1 MKKGNFIY
9 GIHPVEEAIRS
20 GQTIDKVW
28 VQEGTVSPALREV
41 LGLLRD
47 HKILWKQV
55 PAERLNRMING
66 NHQGIIA
73 ALSAVDFATIDEVV
87 AMAYEKGEDPFL
99 IVLDGVTDVR
109 NFGAI
114 ARSAY
119 CAGAHGIVVPE
130 KGGAAINADA
140 VKTSAGALM
149 HIPVCRVQSLY
160 HGLKLIKNSGL
171 MLAGATEKATDSLHQ
186 VALTGPIALIL
197 GDEEKGLGTDTRKL
211 CDVQFRIPMMKEG
224 VGSLNVSVAAGVAL
238 YEVVRQRGLNA

>member
-1 MKKGNFIY
+1 M
-9 GIHPVEEAIRS
+9 
-20 GQTIDKVW
+20 
-28 VQEGTVSPALREV
+28 SPALREV

-55 PAERLNRMING
+55 PVERLNRMVNG

-73 ALSAVDFATIDEVV
+73 ALSAVDFATIDQVI

-109 NFGAI
+109 NFWAI

-171 MLAGATEKATDSLHQ
+171 MLAGVTEKATSSLHEA
-186 VALTGPIALIL
+186 ALTGPVALIL
-197 GDEEKGLGTDTRKL
+197 GDEEKGLATDTRKL

-238 YEVVRQRGLNA
+238 YEVVRQRGLND

>member
-1 MKKGNFIY
+1 
-9 GIHPVEEAIRS
+9 
-20 GQTIDKVW
+20 
-28 VQEGTVSPALREV
+28 
-41 LGLLRD
+41 
-47 HKILWKQV
+47 
-55 PAERLNRMING
+55 
-66 NHQGIIA
+66 
-73 ALSAVDFATIDEVV
+73 
-87 AMAYEKGEDPFL
+87 
-99 IVLDGVTDVR
+99 VLDGVTDVR

-171 MLAGATEKATDSLHQ
+171 MLAGVTEKAATSLHE
-186 VALTGPIALIL
+186 AMLTGPVALIL

-211 CDVQFRIPMMKEG
+211 CDVQFRIPMMREG

-238 YEVVRQRGLNA
+238 YEVVRQRGLNP